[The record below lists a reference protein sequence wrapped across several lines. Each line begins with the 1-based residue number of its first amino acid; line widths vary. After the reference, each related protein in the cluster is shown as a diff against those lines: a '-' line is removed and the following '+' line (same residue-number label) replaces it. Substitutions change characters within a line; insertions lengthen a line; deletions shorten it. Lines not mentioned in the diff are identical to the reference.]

1 MSEYLSQNT
10 RDWIGI
16 LLRVIGYMGGFML
29 LLFIIRFI
37 VRMII

>member
-1 MSEYLSQNT
+1 MNEYLTQNT

-16 LLRVIGYMGGFML
+16 LLHITGYLGGFIL
-29 LLFIIRFI
+29 ALYTIRFI